1 MLICHVA
8 PYYRPTNR
16 PVTRS
21 YRLTGVT
28 IISVCSSKGGVSKS
42 VINMVMSG
50 TLAAMGYKVAVIDAD
65 PNACFINWHKLY
77 EGAPIDCT
85 AEIQQDAIVDHA
97 QAKAT
102 EYDVVM
108 IDTAGFGNTTAAF
121 AAGTADFVIVP
132 VMPDRSSAVE
142 AMRTIRQ
149 VKAFAK
155 ASRRDIPL
163 AMLCSRWNGR
173 GLVERAVLSDLQSSG
188 HTVLSSYLSDLSDFG
203 KMTLSGRVPLSGK
216 VSLQVRKIIKEL
228 MALKAIP
235 AKPTK
240 RAV

>member
-1 MLICHVA
+1 MGRIITVA
-8 PYYRPTNR
+8 
-16 PVTRS
+16 
-21 YRLTGVT
+21 
-28 IISVCSSKGGVSKS
+28 SSKGGVSKS

-65 PNACFINWHKLY
+65 PNACFVNWHKLY
-77 EGAPIDCT
+77 EGEPIDCT
-85 AEIQQDAIVDHA
+85 AEIQQDAIVDRA
-97 QAKAT
+97 QVKAAD
-102 EYDVVM
+102 YDVVL

-149 VKAFAK
+149 VRAFSK

-163 AMLCSRWNGR
+163 ALLCSRWNGR
-173 GLVERAVLSDLQSSG
+173 GLVEKAVLSDLQSTG
-188 HTVLSSYLSDLSDFG
+188 TPVLSSYLSDLSDFG

-216 VSLQVRKIIKEL
+216 VRLQVGKILDEL
-228 MALKAIP
+228 IALKAIP
-235 AKPTK
+235 AKPAT
-240 RAV
+240 RAE